1 MAVEDLKT
9 KTHEVA
15 AVLAVF
21 EVNVKMNEHSVVVV
35 CLVLAATTAAVVKVG
50 VRLAVVVVHASV
62 KRLRTKIR
70 LVVVILAMNR
80 VAIMRTKDTVIEIGL
95 TLASMVAASVP
106 GVVQM
111 VHIVVQAVFKQTKTE
126 SCLQVAS
133 SMMARVAVGSSRCR
147 RRRK

>member
-1 MAVEDLKT
+1 
-9 KTHEVA
+9 
-15 AVLAVF
+15 
-21 EVNVKMNEHSVVVV
+21 
-35 CLVLAATTAAVVKVG
+35 
-50 VRLAVVVVHASV
+50 LAVVVVHASV